1 MVLRQSVIITPDD
14 ITFGGTFIKSPFINL
29 AGVETLSNLNRNT
42 RILHAENGTEFNC
55 FPVPSTR
62 TPVPPLT
69 PQKMEEENRAKA
81 HAEARANAQAEVQDR
96 REELIR
102 RQDTDDIINWL
113 RNDPRIADPRRVAA
127 WKCDFSVVD
136 LPVLRARHDALAIYV
151 QNGVIPSQNLAAA
164 YNAFMQATAT
174 VPYAVPLDSPS
185 SWTRK
190 RATSPACANVP
201 LCGWQIC
208 VPGPRWTEK
217 GWPDTPRSCNP
228 LSPMCSPT
236 GAIAQPG
243 R

>member
-151 QNGVIPSQNLAAA
+151 QNGVIPSQMSLPPT
-164 YNAFMQATAT
+164 MR
-174 VPYAVPLDSPS
+174 LC
-185 SWTRK
+185 K
-190 RATSPACANVP
+190 RRLRCLTLFRLIHHRVGLGREPTSPACANVP